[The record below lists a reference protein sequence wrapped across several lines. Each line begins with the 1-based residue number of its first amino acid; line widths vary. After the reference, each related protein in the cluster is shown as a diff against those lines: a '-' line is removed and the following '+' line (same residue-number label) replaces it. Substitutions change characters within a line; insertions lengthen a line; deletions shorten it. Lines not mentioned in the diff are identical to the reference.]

1 MALFRSHLGEHAGDW
16 RVESAGTWTRDGE
29 PAASKLISLLAEH
42 GLDLRQHRSRGI
54 TRDLMHTFNV
64 ILTMERGH
72 KEALQVEFPERAARV
87 FLLTEMIGQIYDI
100 QDPIGGSMA
109 DFRDT
114 FDEVQF
120 ILKNGFDRIQEL
132 AREKG
137 SRANRS

>member
-1 MALFRSHLGEHAGDW
+1 
-16 RVESAGTWTRDGE
+16 
-29 PAASKLISLLAEH
+29 
-42 GLDLRQHRSRGI
+42 
-54 TRDLMHTFNV
+54 MHTFNV
-64 ILTMERGH
+64 ILTMERGQ